1 MKKTSFKILLIL
13 SVISGILLSIPFIMP
28 STGIISFVAFL
39 PLFAAEYLA
48 TRDKVRHFWICYFT
62 TFIVWNTITTYW
74 IWYATQAG
82 AVAAIILNSL
92 QMAIIFRIFRWSR
105 KRSATLLP
113 YLLFAFLWCG
123 WEHFY
128 QTWQVTWPWLTLG
141 NGFADSIK
149 HIQWYEVTGTIGGSL
164 WILLVNILL
173 FRAVTRVIERRRSR
187 WFAIAALALAVIPS
201 VISHIRFYTYK
212 TESPVTKQ
220 VTILQPNIDPYGD
233 KFGGLTQ
240 SQQNDILFMLADSS
254 LTDTTFL
261 VVAPETFF
269 NPSESAGVIMEGSTV
284 ANATLQRFQNLA
296 AEKNTN
302 VIFGAVTHKFYP
314 TPSKPTRSARASGPS
329 WYDVFNT
336 AIFLTPEGGVS
347 YHHKSKLVILAETI
361 PYIGNKSVFGSLGID
376 LGGGIGN
383 YGVDPYRTI
392 FHAADNV
399 NIGTA
404 VCYESVFGDYFRDY
418 IKGGANLMT
427 IITNDGW
434 WRNTWGHI
442 QHLHY
447 ASLRAIETRR
457 DIARSANTGI
467 SAFINQRGEIT
478 QQTLWWEKAYLS
490 GVVTLNNSITPFVKF
505 GDVVGVASF
514 YLALALILMFLFKRK
529 V

>member
-48 TRDKVRHFWICYFT
+48 TRDKVRNFWVCYFT
-62 TFIVWNTITTYW
+62 AFLVWNIFTTYW
-74 IWYATQAG
+74 IWYATEAG

-92 QMAIIFRIFRWSR
+92 QMVVIFRVFRWSR

-173 FRAVTRVIERRRSR
+173 FRAVIRVIERRRSR

-220 VTILQPNIDPYGD
+220 VAILQPNIDPYGD

-302 VIFGAVTHKFYP
+302 IIFGAVTHKFYP
-314 TPSKPTRSARASGPS
+314 APSKPTRSARASGPS

-336 AIFLTPEGGVS
+336 AIFLTPEGGIS

-376 LGGGIGN
+376 LGGGIGI
-383 YGVDPYRTI
+383 YAVVPY
-392 FHAADNV
+392 
-399 NIGTA
+399 
-404 VCYESVFGDYFRDY
+404 S
-418 IKGGANLMT
+418 
-427 IITNDGW
+427 
-434 WRNTWGHI
+434 
-442 QHLHY
+442 
-447 ASLRAIETRR
+447 AS
-457 DIARSANTGI
+457 
-467 SAFINQRGEIT
+467 
-478 QQTLWWEKAYLS
+478 
-490 GVVTLNNSITPFVKF
+490 
-505 GDVVGVASF
+505 
-514 YLALALILMFLFKRK
+514 
-529 V
+529 